1 MKNIAIITGGDSAE
15 YDISILSANTVY
27 QNLDKKKYKPFIV
40 EIKKGVWQIRVNG
53 EQHQIKD
60 NLKIKLNEKELLF
73 KDVFMALHGPPAE
86 NGDLQILFEK
96 NQINFTCCDSKVSK
110 LTFNKFECNNTL
122 RKLNYDIAKSLL
134 ITNEKY
140 NKEDICN
147 KIKLPFIVKPNQAG
161 SSNGISLVK
170 LNSEIDNAILNALKH
185 DNEVIIEEYIDG
197 IEVSCGVFNIKNKV
211 ILLPITEIISENE
224 FFDYEAKY
232 FNKSQEITPARISE
246 KHKNIVHS
254 QSKKIFE
261 DLNLRGLCR
270 IDFIIKNDKAFVIE
284 INTIPGL
291 SEKSIIPQQLKKA
304 GYSLKEVFT
313 ICLEN

>member
-1 MKNIAIITGGDSAE
+1 MCARTHAGLADLE
-15 YDISILSANTVY
+15 LSEVAV
-27 QNLDKKKYKPFIV
+27 V
-40 EIKKGVWQIRVNG
+40 V
-53 EQHQIKD
+53 
-60 NLKIKLNEKELLF
+60 
-73 KDVFMALHGPPAE
+73 ALHFVVE
-86 NGDLQILFEK
+86 DLTLLGLALRDQLLLNNVQDLVADR
-96 NQINFTCCDSKVSK
+96 NQLVLLTDFFLLVSTHPNSRESARPEFTCCDSKVSK

-211 ILLPITEIISENE
+211 ILLPITEIISEND

-246 KHKNIVHS
+246 KNKNIVHS
-254 QSKKIFE
+254 QTK
-261 DLNLRGLCR
+261 
-270 IDFIIKNDKAFVIE
+270 
-284 INTIPGL
+284 
-291 SEKSIIPQQLKKA
+291 
-304 GYSLKEVFT
+304 
-313 ICLEN
+313 